1 MPLNDPFKDNP
12 FSGFF
17 EDDPEGQRALFFG
30 QPGVSGLPQNS
41 VAQGFIGN
49 QLFNQANNRFLT
61 ALGQQFLGGGVPT
74 LTRRNFF
81 SDKNNFDAGREF
93 KRAPGFQT
101 GRSTGNLLSAGR
113 FLLQR

>member
-1 MPLNDPFKDNP
+1 MPLNDPFSNNP

-17 EDDPEGQRALFFG
+17 EEDPEGQRALFFG
-30 QPGVSGLPQNS
+30 QPGVRGLPQNS

-49 QLFNQANNRFLT
+49 QLFNQANNKFLS

-74 LTRRNFF
+74 LTRRDFF
-81 SDKNNFDAGREF
+81 SNPDNFNARREF
-93 KRAPGFQT
+93 LRAPGFQT
-101 GRSTGNLLSAGR
+101 GRSTSGLLSTGR